1 MENSKHILWVD
12 DEVDLLKPH
21 VIFLQEKGY
30 SVSTVYSGED
40 AIELCKNESI
50 NLVLMDEMMT
60 GLDGI
65 STLKIIKKDNP
76 NLPVVMVTKNE
87 EEWLMEEAIAEQ
99 ITNYLIK
106 PVNPNQILMACKNI
120 FENKKISDDRNIKDF
135 LSYYNSLEKI

>member
-50 NLVLMDEMMT
+50 NLVLMDHLLRNQAQC
-60 GLDGI
+60 GKVDQSI
-65 STLKIIKKDNP
+65 PFKK
-76 NLPVVMVTKNE
+76 
-87 EEWLMEEAIAEQ
+87 
-99 ITNYLIK
+99 
-106 PVNPNQILMACKNI
+106 
-120 FENKKISDDRNIKDF
+120 
-135 LSYYNSLEKI
+135 